1 MEKMNR
7 FVLTSLGAVA
17 VAIASC
23 TQDGG
28 QSEWLP
34 SEPEPYS
41 AGSLAAG
48 TNTWNHPAQS
58 VGGENGITDTQQK
71 AAEDALIG
79 TPDVV
84 ARLHGAQKIQYA
96 TLGKIL
102 GDLGVNVNV
111 PAPTTGGKGGKGT
124 TMSTTPLTA
133 GQLYAGGQSALGVA
147 LYASR
152 VPEMIIPST
161 SALAKEFDIFSQ
173 AATEILK
180 SNLASSTRCPNTQLV
195 DATTGQFTHDGLSCL
210 MGKPAKPDH
219 LTLAN
224 QLVMAAPDSATGQQL
239 AIATLL
245 AAAHT
250 SE

>member
-1 MEKMNR
+1 MEKMKR
-7 FVLTSLGAVA
+7 FVLTSLGAAA
-17 VAIASC
+17 VALASC
-23 TQDGG
+23 TQSDG
-28 QSEWLP
+28 QSQWQP
-34 SEPEPYS
+34 VPQPWS

-71 AAEDALIG
+71 MAADALIG
-79 TPDVV
+79 SPDVV
-84 ARLHGAQKIQYA
+84 ARLHGAQKLPYA
-96 TLGKIL
+96 ALGTIL
-102 GDLGVNVNV
+102 ADLGVNVNV
-111 PAPTTGGKGGKGT
+111 PAPAPAGKGGALT
-124 TMSTTPLTA
+124 APLTA
-133 GQLYAGGQSALGVA
+133 GQLYVSGKGALGVA

-173 AATEILK
+173 AASEILT
-180 SNLASSTRCPNTQLV
+180 SNLAISTRCPNTKLV
-195 DATTGQFTHDGLSCL
+195 DATGQFTHDGLSCL
-210 MGKPAKPDH
+210 LGKPAKPDH

-224 QLVMAAPDSATGQQL
+224 QLVMAAPDMATGQKL

>member
-1 MEKMNR
+1 MKR
-7 FVLTSLGAVA
+7 FVLTSLGAAALA
-17 VAIASC
+17 VALASC
-23 TQDGG
+23 TQNEG

-34 SEPEPYS
+34 QPEPYS

-58 VGGENGITDTQQK
+58 IGGENGITDTQQK
-71 AAEDALIG
+71 MAQDALIG

-84 ARLHGAQKIQYA
+84 ARIHGAQKIQYA
-96 TLGKIL
+96 ALGRIL

-111 PAPTTGGKGGKGT
+111 PAPATGGKGGKGT

-180 SNLASSTRCPNTQLV
+180 SNLASSTRCPSTQLV
-195 DATTGQFTHDGLSCL
+195 DATGQFTRDGLSCL

-219 LTLAN
+219 VTLAN
-224 QLVMAAPDSATGQQL
+224 QLVMAAPDVATGQQL